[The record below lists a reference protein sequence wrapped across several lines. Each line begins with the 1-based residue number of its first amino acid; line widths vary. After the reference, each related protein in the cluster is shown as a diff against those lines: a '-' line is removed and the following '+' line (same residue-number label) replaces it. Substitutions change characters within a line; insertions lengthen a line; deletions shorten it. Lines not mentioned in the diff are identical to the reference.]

1 MKLTQRD
8 LRKLLLPLLATL
20 ALWGAAGILAWWSH
34 TETRGAAQER
44 DRATEGKTR
53 IEARLRQFRSEEID
67 LRERSLL
74 FKRLQDAGILGEER
88 RLDWME
94 QLRATQRDLRLP
106 GLQYE
111 FAAQAPLNQTAAS
124 GYAWFNSPLRLRMR
138 LLHEGDLLST
148 VERIQ
153 REAHA
158 LVIVRTCRLASPT
171 GEHKESFAP
180 LNADCDMDW
189 LTARPPSGRS

>member
-20 ALWGAAGILAWWSH
+20 VLWGAAGILAWWSH

-44 DRATEGKTR
+44 DRATEAKTQ

-67 LRERSLL
+67 LKERSLL
-74 FKRLQDAGILGEER
+74 FKRLKDVGILGEER

-94 QLRATQRDLRLP
+94 QLRSTQRDLRLP
-106 GLQYE
+106 GLKYE
-111 FAAQAPLNQTAAS
+111 FAIQTPLNQTAPS
-124 GYAWFNSPLRLRMR
+124 GYAWFNSPLRLHMR

-148 VERIQ
+148 LERIQ

-158 LVIVRTCRLASPT
+158 LVVVRTCRLA
-171 GEHKESFAP
+171 
-180 LNADCDMDW
+180 
-189 LTARPPSGRS
+189 PPQANTRTPSLP

>member
-20 ALWGAAGILAWWSH
+20 ALWGTAGILAWWSH

-44 DRATEGKTR
+44 DRATEAKTQ

-67 LRERSLL
+67 LKERSLL
-74 FKRLQDAGILGEER
+74 FKRLKDVGILGEER

-94 QLRATQRDLRLP
+94 QLRSTQRDLRLP
-106 GLQYE
+106 GLKYE
-111 FAAQAPLNQTAAS
+111 FAIQTPLNQTAPS
-124 GYAWFNSPLRLRMR
+124 GYAWFNSPLRLHMR

-148 VERIQ
+148 LERIQ

-158 LVIVRTCRLASPT
+158 LVIVRACRLAPSA
-171 GEHKESFAP
+171 GEHKDSFAP

-189 LTARPPSGRS
+189 LTARRPSGRN